1 MHGIAKVASA
11 AVLFGLATALSLA
24 PLAATSGPPQEQ
36 NTPPSEAGDDIPA
49 YHARAPKGDLPE
61 TMNPERFPNPLVENA
76 YAIAA
81 KIKKTLYQQ
90 PCYCH
95 CDRSKGHTSLLD
107 CFASEHG
114 SACGTCIYED
124 LYSYEQLSKGK
135 TAAQIRRGII
145 KGEWKSV
152 DATKYTEPLPVK

>member
-1 MHGIAKVASA
+1 MHGMARVASA
-11 AVLFGLATALSLA
+11 AVLFGSALAFTFV
-24 PLAATSGPPQEQ
+24 PLTATSGPPQEQ
-36 NTPPSEAGDDIPA
+36 NTPPSEATDDIPA
-49 YHARAPKGDLPE
+49 YHAEAPKGELPE
-61 TMNPERFPNPLVENA
+61 TVNPDRFANLLVQNA
-76 YAIAA
+76 YAVAA

-114 SACGTCIYED
+114 SGCGTCIYED
-124 LYSYEQLSKGK
+124 LYSYEQVHKGK

-152 DATKYTEPLPVK
+152 DATKYSEPLK